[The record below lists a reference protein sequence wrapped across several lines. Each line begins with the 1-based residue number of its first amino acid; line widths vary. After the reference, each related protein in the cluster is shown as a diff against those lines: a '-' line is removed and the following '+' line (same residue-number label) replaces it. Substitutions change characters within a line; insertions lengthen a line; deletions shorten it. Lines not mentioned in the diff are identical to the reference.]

1 MATGTYCHS
10 CNSVICGHIIGSYI
24 AERRM
29 NNIEYDLRR
38 REMMAA
44 QNASYVANKV
54 SFLDSLFGAPSGM
67 AKQKKLLLLL
77 RK

>member
-10 CNSVICGHIIGSYI
+10 CNSVMCGHIIGCYI
-24 AERRM
+24 AESRM

-38 REMMAA
+38 REMMTA

-54 SFLDSLFGAPSGM
+54 SDLGSFIAIATGM
-67 AKQKKLLLLL
+67 TKRKKLLLLL